1 MNAFSKNYEPQL
13 TWKDHDKSLK
23 YAPAGAKGA
32 AMTSAQVK
40 LPGSLTGG
48 PKLMPIPSRD
58 SINTDTT
65 KQRDRTDMI
74 RRGGR

>member
-1 MNAFSKNYEPQL
+1 MNAFSQDYKPEL
-13 TWKDHDKSLK
+13 TWKGHDKSLK
-23 YAPAGAKGA
+23 YAPSGSKGA
-32 AMTSAQVK
+32 AVPSAQIK
-40 LPGSLTGG
+40 LTGSLTGG

>member
-1 MNAFSKNYEPQL
+1 MNAFTDYKPELS
-13 TWKDHDKSLK
+13 WKDHDKSLK

-58 SINTDTT
+58 SINTVKTS
-65 KQRDRTDMI
+65 QRDRTDMI
-74 RRGGR
+74 RRGGL